1 MIMRSLSGYPISFDE
16 YRQDNSCLTVIAMH
30 GFAGDR
36 TSRCISKLQK
46 CMQRHNVSL
55 ITFDW
60 PAHGESEADGQSLRI
75 ENCLNDLKTVCDY
88 VKGNHPEESIIAFS
102 TSFGAYIT
110 LLFHKIYPEILKG
123 MILRA
128 PAIRMDRI
136 LTENILDSD
145 ALSQLNKDGVCS
157 FGFER
162 MIQIHREFLE
172 DLKMN
177 NIMELYKNTVV
188 QNIDIIQGDEDVTAP
203 VEDSILFCRMTQ
215 AEIHLI
221 PGANHRFDQEGQVE
235 QVIDTAEEIIGRKY
249 AE

>member
-1 MIMRSLSGYPISFDE
+1 MIMKSLSGYQISFDE
-16 YRQDNSCLTVIAMH
+16 YRQKNSSLTVIAMH

-46 CMQRHNVSL
+46 RMQLQNISL

-60 PAHGESEADGQSLRI
+60 PAHGESEAEGRSLRI
-75 ENCLNDLKTVCDY
+75 KNCLNDLKTVCDY
-88 VKGNHPEESIIAFS
+88 VKENHPEESILAFS

-110 LLFHKIYPEILKG
+110 LLFHQIYPRMLKG

-128 PAIRMDRI
+128 PAIRMYRI
-136 LTENILDSD
+136 LTENILDSA
-145 ALSQLNKDGVCS
+145 ALGQLNENGVCS

-162 MIQIHREFLE
+162 QIQIHREFLE
-172 DLKMN
+172 DLKAN
-177 NIMELYKNTVV
+177 DIMELYKNSAVD
-188 QNIDIIQGDEDVTAP
+188 NIDIIQGDKDVTAP
-203 VEDSILFCRMTQ
+203 VEDSLEFGRITQ

-221 PGANHRFDQEGQVE
+221 AGANHRFDQAGQVE
-235 QVIDTAEEIIGRKY
+235 QVIDTAEDIISRKY